1 MLVILSCLYVFR
13 HYGQS
18 FTEAAPIP
26 SAIDGHP
33 TNFYP
38 RDLDPSDVVDPCS
51 ARTVS
56 DILWSCL
63 ATTFAVTWVSV
74 HPNVPLL
81 DETDFSVLKRR
92 VFLMLLALIAPEI
105 LVLWAFK
112 QWRGARDIRR
122 IINRAQPKSSMCL
135 SDFLF
140 EETYCGIRPA
150 LYLQ

>member
-1 MLVILSCLYVFR
+1 MFVILACLYVFR
-13 HYGQS
+13 HYGQP

-26 SAIDGHP
+26 NAIDG
-33 TNFYP
+33 FYP
-38 RDLDPSDVVDPCS
+38 RDLDPSDVLDPCS
-51 ARTVS
+51 ARTVL
-56 DILWSCL
+56 DIIWSCL

-112 QWRGARDIRR
+112 QWRGAREIKR

-135 SDFLF
+135 SDFRF
-140 EETYCGIRPA
+140 
-150 LYLQ
+150 